1 VTLDI
6 QDDTGCR
13 KYVEL
18 NPEVLEQDPRT
29 FLTEATN
36 AVKARKEAYAVSCL
50 WRELLITECQNCSAR
65 ERIKFFLRLEKDNE
79 MHEKLRLVL
88 KEAWL
93 TLRKRILGPHAPLPT
108 SEPVYIQI
116 PTRLE
121 PPRQQSLP
129 NRPMPVNQPNGGD
142 RHQSSVR
149 TTNTCTLELDAQFA
163 DSLADK
169 RAKVIEEAKE
179 NPRRASNSVSRSSP
193 HPSIRPSPKFG
204 TQWIDINAPK
214 ARENWPNKN
223 WPYIPT
229 LAFLDSGS
237 CGNINSIS
245 KDFLEKKLKMS
256 YSPTNDRIRGHKTS
270 FAPIG
275 VVDLEFHPFDTNDR
289 GVLQIDVATTRS
301 FYVHDENDLF
311 GQILLGREYMESR
324 QDKIGLPTHKVTKK
338 MTPGKFSMQVFHL
351 LLISALEEQKV
362 ANETTAKRDA
372 ASQRVWEANNSGNS
386 PPGNNVG
393 NPSAQQGTNRRGQ
406 ST

>member
-1 VTLDI
+1 
-6 QDDTGCR
+6 
-13 KYVEL
+13 
-18 NPEVLEQDPRT
+18 
-29 FLTEATN
+29 
-36 AVKARKEAYAVSCL
+36 
-50 WRELLITECQNCSAR
+50 
-65 ERIKFFLRLEKDNE
+65 
-79 MHEKLRLVL
+79 
-88 KEAWL
+88 
-93 TLRKRILGPHAPLPT
+93 
-108 SEPVYIQI
+108 
-116 PTRLE
+116 
-121 PPRQQSLP
+121 
-129 NRPMPVNQPNGGD
+129 MPVNQPNGGD
-142 RHQSSVR
+142 RYQSSVR